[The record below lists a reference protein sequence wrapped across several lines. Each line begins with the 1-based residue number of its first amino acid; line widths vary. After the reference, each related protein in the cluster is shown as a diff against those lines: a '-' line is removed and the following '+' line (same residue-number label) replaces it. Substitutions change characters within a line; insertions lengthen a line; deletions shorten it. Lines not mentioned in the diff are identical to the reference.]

1 MGQPNLAAMVLRG
14 VWAEHARTVSGAM
27 ARKTV
32 VISTTRLLLVPELL
46 ASAPDTF
53 LALLQAAMAI
63 VLTDQSFKGEI
74 KDDDNAP
81 GNFDEFCG
89 GSSGCSAAYVPLIY
103 ASSGEVDLYPSEHAT
118 VAMGN
123 VMTLLSSSQPK
134 CWAVCMSVC
143 TPRVFAHG
151 AILACMP
158 RVMRTFLSRILY
170 PKTLRC
176 V

>member
-1 MGQPNLAAMVLRG
+1 MVPLEAPREKLRAYVGEERLSEEEAAEVAAVFEQMSG

-81 GNFDEFCG
+81 GL
-89 GSSGCSAAYVPLIY
+89 SLIHI
-103 ASSGEVDLYPSEHAT
+103 SEPT
-118 VAMGN
+118 R
-123 VMTLLSSSQPK
+123 P
-134 CWAVCMSVC
+134 
-143 TPRVFAHG
+143 
-151 AILACMP
+151 
-158 RVMRTFLSRILY
+158 Y
-170 PKTLRC
+170 
-176 V
+176 